1 MSERGLAKLL
11 EIRHSALQSMATTG
25 LPKTV
30 KPFIDKD
37 FIVATILVKEKEA
50 VHITGATECAIAS
63 VINNESIID

>member
-30 KPFIDKD
+30 NRLGQNHKND
-37 FIVATILVKEKEA
+37 T
-50 VHITGATECAIAS
+50 
-63 VINNESIID
+63 